1 MAGLPMNTPEKK
13 AFSILEKRVRG
24 YDDERQEDAQ
34 IYATLALVE
43 EVRLLRGA
51 VRASSPS
58 VTPRVGP

>member
-1 MAGLPMNTPEKK
+1 MNEPEKNALAILKDLLSYGEAGL
-13 AFSILEKRVRG
+13 A
-24 YDDERQEDAQ
+24 DAQ
-34 IYATLALVE
+34 VYATLALVE